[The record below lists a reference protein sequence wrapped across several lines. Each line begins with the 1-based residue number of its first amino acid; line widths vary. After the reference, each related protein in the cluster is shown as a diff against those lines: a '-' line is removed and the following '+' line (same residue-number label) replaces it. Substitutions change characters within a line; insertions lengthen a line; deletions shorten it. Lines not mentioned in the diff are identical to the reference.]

1 MHFSIEVLFKALQP
15 FSDPF
20 EFYHASGELN
30 QLRGGFR
37 NDMGKAESELPVR
50 QTSAGRI
57 YQFQNQAWCRRVSG
71 VYSNQVAREAPD
83 LAHALLVERKDGTF
97 LVGVRA
103 PIAKPQGA
111 EELCIK
117 FSSGGGR
124 SASAGINYLAPEE
137 VDRFYD
143 EFDIQFSN

>member
-1 MHFSIEVLFKALQP
+1 MSQTETKH
-15 FSDPF
+15 
-20 EFYHASGELN
+20 
-30 QLRGGFR
+30 
-37 NDMGKAESELPVR
+37 PVR

-57 YQFQNQAWCRRVSG
+57 YKFPNAAWCRRVSG
-71 VYSNQVAREAPD
+71 VFSNQVAREAPNM
-83 LAHALLVERKDGTF
+83 AHALLVERKDGTF

-111 EELCIK
+111 AELCIK

-124 SASAGINYLAPEE
+124 SAAAGINNLAPEE